1 MIALFDSG
9 VGGLSVLK
17 EIRKAA
23 PDEDY
28 MYFSDN
34 AFCPYGEKPVSV
46 IRERA
51 CEISRTLIG
60 KGADIIVVACNTA
73 TAAAIDCLRENFDLP
88 FIGMEPAIKPAAIKS
103 RSKVIGVLATAGT
116 FKGELY
122 KRTSV
127 KYAKGITVIERVGK
141 GLVELVEN
149 GQTDFEHAA
158 RAVMECVRPMNEKGA
173 DCIVLGC
180 THYPFL
186 ESVIRQ
192 CSPQAEIINPAG
204 AVARHTLEV
213 LREKGYGFGKGSG
226 KIELMSS
233 GDDTV
238 LKKMAAA
245 VLTSPM

>member
-122 KRTSV
+122 KRTGKRPDRFRTRSPRRYGV
-127 KYAKGITVIERVGK
+127 RKAHERERGRLHSPRMYALPLPRKRHKAMLSSGRNHQSCRRGRTAHNGSPPGKRVWIRKRFGK
-141 GLVELVEN
+141 NRTDVFRRRYRPEEN
-149 GQTDFEHAA
+149 GGR
-158 RAVMECVRPMNEKGA
+158 RAHLPHVGTATPSRTHCKACRRAHTPM
-173 DCIVLGC
+173 
-180 THYPFL
+180 
-186 ESVIRQ
+186 
-192 CSPQAEIINPAG
+192 
-204 AVARHTLEV
+204 
-213 LREKGYGFGKGSG
+213 
-226 KIELMSS
+226 
-233 GDDTV
+233 
-238 LKKMAAA
+238 
-245 VLTSPM
+245 